1 MTSFLEKTYLEDLD
15 DASREDLRALFELL
29 ADSDDLN
36 LLRIIRKVGES
47 EFREGF
53 VAGCLISITMIALVL
68 LLGWFFVKLAR
79 RGYGNGEGHANG
91 ALLPILA
98 IIVQFLGFMRAVFV
112 HN

>member
-1 MTSFLEKTYLEDLD
+1 
-15 DASREDLRALFELL
+15 
-29 ADSDDLN
+29 
-36 LLRIIRKVGES
+36 KVGES

-68 LLGWFFVKLAR
+68 ILGWFFMKLVR
-79 RGYGNGEGHANG
+79 RGYGNGEGHANK

-98 IIVQFLGFMRAVFV
+98 IIVQFLGTMRAVFV